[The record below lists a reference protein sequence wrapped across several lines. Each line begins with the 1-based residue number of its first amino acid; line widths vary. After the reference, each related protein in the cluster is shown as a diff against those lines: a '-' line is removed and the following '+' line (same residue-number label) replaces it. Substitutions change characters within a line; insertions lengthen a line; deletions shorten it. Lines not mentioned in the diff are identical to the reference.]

1 MSESHSHSPQEI
13 AKHNKL
19 YVGVFIALLVGTV
32 VTVGLNYLHFDS
44 FVVTV
49 SVALLV
55 AVVKAFLVAGFFMH
69 LISEKTAI
77 YAMLAATVFFLI
89 GMMVLTMWSLHDFP
103 SHTTTGGDHLGTP
116 AAVHAH

>member
-1 MSESHSHSPQEI
+1 MSESHTHSPLEI

-19 YVGVFIALLVGTV
+19 YVIVFVALLVGTV
-32 VTVGLNYLHFDS
+32 ITVALNAVHFDS

-49 SVALLV
+49 SVALFV
-55 AVVKAFLVAGFFMH
+55 AVVKAFLVAGYFMH

-77 YAMLAATVFFLI
+77 YAVLAATVFFLI

-103 SHTTTGGDHLGTP
+103 AHTANGGDHLAAP
-116 AAVHAH
+116 ALKAH